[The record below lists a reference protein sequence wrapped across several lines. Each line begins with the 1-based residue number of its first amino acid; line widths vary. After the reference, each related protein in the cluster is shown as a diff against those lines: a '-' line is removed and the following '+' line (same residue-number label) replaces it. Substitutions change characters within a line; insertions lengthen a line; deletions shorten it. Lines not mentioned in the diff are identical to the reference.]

1 VSELLIIG
9 ERLGGVKPSA
19 ASVGVILT
27 GAVLQAEGRISR
39 GSEIRIKERSLAPL
53 EKARGFGMTPSTTK
67 DPPRAIK
74 VNNDLFP
81 LMTDGLDRLKVL
93 INSSTPIIVMETSEE
108 MHAISL
114 VRAAC
119 AELKMSTF
127 EWSIA
132 DGLVRSGMK
141 ESSEGQKIS
150 LPAHNDQN
158 TIWTQAGRTVA
169 QMRSVLSPA
178 GADADRMARAIAL
191 STSGESAA
199 ASGSSIY
206 NTREPVQALANM
218 DSMTLEAVFILKDFH
233 RHMDDPVV
241 VRRLRDVG
249 QKFAANRRTVII
261 TAPQIAVPAELTT
274 LVEYFDLPLPDQER
288 LHELIHEMFTRLS
301 KTYTLKL
308 ELDAAGVDAM
318 STNLRGLSEEE
329 AERAIS
335 QALVTRY
342 ALCAESVTDVLDAK
356 KQLLRHSG
364 MLEFIEASDNM
375 AAVGGLENLK
385 HWLGQRRGAWE
396 DAAREFGLE
405 PPRGMIILGVQGCG
419 KSLCARAVAGEW
431 KLPLVK
437 FDTSAV
443 YDKYIGETEKRIRKV
458 FQVAEGLAPCVLWID
473 ELEKVF
479 AGSGPDSA
487 SADAGVS
494 SRLLASFLSWMQDR
508 KAAVFV
514 AATCN
519 NVSVLPPELIRK
531 GRFDELFFVDLPN
544 QAERKQIFSIQL
556 AKRKRNPA
564 EFDLEKVASAAK
576 GYSGAEIDA
585 AVQGALYGAYS
596 EKKPLATQFLLD
608 ALAQTVPLSITRA
621 EEIAALREWARTR
634 AVPASA
640 GPGAM

>member
-1 VSELLIIG
+1 
-9 ERLGGVKPSA
+9 
-19 ASVGVILT
+19 
-27 GAVLQAEGRISR
+27 
-39 GSEIRIKERSLAPL
+39 
-53 EKARGFGMTPSTTK
+53 
-67 DPPRAIK
+67 
-74 VNNDLFP
+74 
-81 LMTDGLDRLKVL
+81 MTDGLDRLKVL

-108 MHAISL
+108 THAVNL

-119 AELKMSTF
+119 TELNMATF
-127 EWSIA
+127 EWTIA
-132 DGLVRSGMK
+132 DGLLRCGTSTPP
-141 ESSEGQKIS
+141 EPPKIP
-150 LPAHNDQN
+150 LQARIDQN
-158 TIWTQAGRTVA
+158 TMLAQAGRAYTQLRTA
-169 QMRSVLSPA
+169 LSPGA
-178 GADADRMARAIAL
+178 READRLAQAMSSYQGADGGA
-191 STSGESAA
+191 AA
-199 ASGSSIY
+199 ASTAIY
-206 NTREPVQALANM
+206 NTREPAQVLANM
-218 DSMTLEAVFILKDFH
+218 ESMTIEAVFILKDFH

-249 QKFAANRRTVII
+249 QKFATNRRTVII
-261 TAPQIAVPAELTT
+261 TAPEIAVPAELKT
-274 LVEYFDLPLPDQER
+274 LVEYFDLPLPDRKRLQEI
-288 LHELIHEMFTRLS
+288 IHDTFTRLS
-301 KTYTLKL
+301 KTYSLKMQ
-308 ELDAAGVDAM
+308 LDPAGVDAM
-318 STNLRGLSEEE
+318 SANLRGLTEEE
-329 AERAIS
+329 ADRAIS

-342 ALCAESVTDVLDAK
+342 ALCPDSVTDVLDAK

-364 MLEFIEASDNM
+364 MLEFVEAQDNLTT
-375 AAVGGLENLK
+375 VGGLENLK

-396 DAAREFGLE
+396 DSAREFGLE

-437 FDTSAV
+437 FDTSTV

-519 NVSVLPPELIRK
+519 NVTVLPPELIRK

-556 AKRKRNPA
+556 AKRKRNPSD
-564 EFDLEKVASAAK
+564 FDLEKVAAAAK
-576 GYSGAEIDA
+576 GNSGAEIDA
-585 AVQGALYGAYS
+585 AVQGGLYAAYS
-596 EKKPLATQFLLD
+596 EKKPLTTQSLLD
-608 ALAQTVPLSITRA
+608 ALAQTVPLSTTRA
-621 EEIAALREWARTR
+621 EEIQTLREWVRTR
-634 AVPASA
+634 AVPATARDDGSVT
-640 GPGAM
+640 P

>member
-1 VSELLIIG
+1 
-9 ERLGGVKPSA
+9 
-19 ASVGVILT
+19 
-27 GAVLQAEGRISR
+27 
-39 GSEIRIKERSLAPL
+39 
-53 EKARGFGMTPSTTK
+53 
-67 DPPRAIK
+67 
-74 VNNDLFP
+74 
-81 LMTDGLDRLKVL
+81 MTDGLDRLKVL
-93 INSSTPIIVMETSEE
+93 INSSTPIIVMETAEE
-108 MHAISL
+108 THAVSM

-119 AELKMSTF
+119 SQLNMATF
-127 EWSIA
+127 EWTIA
-132 DGLVRSGMK
+132 DGLLRSGSNTPPDGPKMPI
-141 ESSEGQKIS
+141 QARI
-150 LPAHNDQN
+150 DQAMSA
-158 TIWTQAGRTVA
+158 QVGRGYA
-169 QMRSVLSPA
+169 QTRTALSPGNAEADRLSRAMATSMGGDGASVGA
-178 GADADRMARAIAL
+178 GAP
-191 STSGESAA
+191 
-199 ASGSSIY
+199 IY
-206 NTREPVQALANM
+206 NTREPAQALANM
-218 DSMTLEAVFILKDFH
+218 ESMMVEAVFILKDFH

-261 TAPQIAVPAELTT
+261 TAPEITVPAELTT
-274 LVEYFDLPLPDQER
+274 LVEYFDLPLPDRDRMREI
-288 LHELIHEMFTRLS
+288 IHDTFTRLS

-308 ELDAAGVDAM
+308 QLDAPGVDAM
-318 STNLRGLSEEE
+318 SANLRGLTEEE
-329 AERAIS
+329 ADRAIS

-342 ALCAESVTDVLDAK
+342 ALCPETITDVLDAK

-364 MLEFIEASDNM
+364 MLEFIEACDNM

-385 HWLGQRRGAWE
+385 HWLAQRRGAWE
-396 DAAREFGLE
+396 DSAREFGLE

-443 YDKYIGETEKRIRKV
+443 YDKFIGETEKRIRKV
-458 FQVAEGLAPCVLWID
+458 FQVAEGLAPCILWID

-508 KAAVFV
+508 KAPVFV

-519 NVSVLPPELIRK
+519 NVTVLPPELIRK

-544 QAERKQIFSIQL
+544 QTERKQIFSIQL

-564 EFDLEKVASAAK
+564 EFDLDKVAAAAK

-585 AVQGALYGAYS
+585 AVQGGLYAAYS
-596 EKKPLATQFLLD
+596 EKKPLSTQSLLD
-608 ALAQTVPLSITRA
+608 ALSQTVPLSVTRA
-621 EEIAALREWARTR
+621 EEIATLRGWAETR

-640 GPGAM
+640 QDGGSAAR

>member
-1 VSELLIIG
+1 MWG
-9 ERLGGVKPSA
+9 QPTASA
-19 ASVGVILT
+19 VRRAQLDD
-27 GAVLQAEGRISR
+27 L
-39 GSEIRIKERSLAPL
+39 P
-53 EKARGFGMTPSTTK
+53 PSTTVLTM
-67 DPPRAIK
+67 I
-74 VNNDLFP
+74 
-81 LMTDGLDRLKVL
+81 DGLDRLKVL
-93 INSSTPIIVMETSEE
+93 INSSTPIVVMETSEE
-108 MHAISL
+108 THAIAM

-119 AELKMSTF
+119 AELNMSTF

-132 DGLVRSGMK
+132 DGLLRSGANTPP
-141 ESSEGQKIS
+141 EGQKNS
-150 LPAHNDQN
+150 LQARIDQA
-158 TIWTQAGRTVA
+158 TSWTQSHSQPRTA
-169 QMRSVLSPA
+169 LSPGGPEA
-178 GADADRMARAIAL
+178 TRLARAMATSIGAD
-191 STSGESAA
+191 TSAA
-199 ASGSSIY
+199 AASAIY
-206 NTREPVQALANM
+206 NTREPAQALANM
-218 DSMTLEAVFILKDFH
+218 ESMTVEAVFILKDFH

-249 QKFAANRRTVII
+249 QKFATNRRTVII
-261 TAPQIAVPAELTT
+261 TAPEIAVPAELTT
-274 LVEYFDLPLPDQER
+274 LVEYFDLPLPDRER
-288 LHELIHEMFTRLS
+288 LHEIIHDTFTRLS

-308 ELDAAGVDAM
+308 QLDAAGVDAM
-318 STNLRGLSEEE
+318 SANLRGLTEEE
-329 AERAIS
+329 ADRAIS

-342 ALCAESVTDVLDAK
+342 ALCPESVTDVLEAK

-508 KAAVFV
+508 KAPVFV

-519 NVSVLPPELIRK
+519 NVTVLPPELIRK

-544 QAERKQIFSIQL
+544 QTERKQIFAIQL

-564 EFDLEKVASAAK
+564 DFDLEKVAAAAQ

-585 AVQGALYGAYS
+585 AVQGGLYAAYS
-596 EKKPLATQFLLD
+596 ERKPLSTQSLLD
-608 ALAQTVPLSITRA
+608 ALAQTVPLSTTRA
-621 EEIAALREWARTR
+621 EEIATLRAWACTR

-640 GPGAM
+640 RDGA

>member
-1 VSELLIIG
+1 M
-9 ERLGGVKPSA
+9 A
-19 ASVGVILT
+19 
-27 GAVLQAEGRISR
+27 
-39 GSEIRIKERSLAPL
+39 
-53 EKARGFGMTPSTTK
+53 
-67 DPPRAIK
+67 
-74 VNNDLFP
+74 
-81 LMTDGLDRLKVL
+81 DGLDRLKVL
-93 INSSTPIIVMETSEE
+93 INSSTPIVVMETSEE
-108 MHAISL
+108 TRAVSM
-114 VRAAC
+114 VRTAC
-119 AELKMSTF
+119 TELNMATF

-132 DGLVRSGMK
+132 DGLLRTGANAAP
-141 ESSEGQKIS
+141 ESQKPPLQARI
-150 LPAHNDQN
+150 DQA
-158 TIWTQAGRTVA
+158 TAWSQATHGLAQPRT
-169 QMRSVLSPA
+169 VLSPGSREA
-178 GADADRMARAIAL
+178 ERL
-191 STSGESAA
+191 SHAMMSAMGPEAATAA
-199 ASGSSIY
+199 AGGSIY

-218 DSMTLEAVFILKDFH
+218 ESMTVEAVFILKDFH

-249 QKFAANRRTVII
+249 QKFSANRRTVVL
-261 TAPQIAVPAELTT
+261 TAPELAVPPELAT
-274 LVEYFDLPLPDQER
+274 LVEYFDLPLPDRDR
-288 LHELIHEMFTRLS
+288 LRDIVHETFSRLS

-308 ELDAAGVDAM
+308 QLDAAGIDAM
-318 STNLRGLSEEE
+318 SANLRGLTEEE

-342 ALCAESVTDVLDAK
+342 SLCPETVTDVLEAK

-364 MLEFIEASDNM
+364 MLEFVEASDNM
-375 AAVGGLENLK
+375 ASVGGLENLK
-385 HWLGQRRGAWE
+385 RWLQQRRGAWE
-396 DAAREFGLE
+396 DSAREFGLE

-508 KAAVFV
+508 KAPVFV

-519 NVSVLPPELIRK
+519 NVTVLPPELIRK

-544 QAERKQIFSIQL
+544 HAERKQIFTIQL

-564 EFDLEKVASAAK
+564 EFDLDKVAAAAK

-585 AVQGALYGAYS
+585 AVQGALYAAYS
-596 EKKPLATQFLLD
+596 EKKQLTTQSLVD
-608 ALAQTVPLSITRA
+608 ALAQTVPLSTTRA
-621 EEIAALREWARTR
+621 EEIEALREWARAR
-634 AVPASA
+634 AVPACTPHATSSHA
-640 GPGAM
+640 

>member
-1 VSELLIIG
+1 M
-9 ERLGGVKPSA
+9 A
-19 ASVGVILT
+19 
-27 GAVLQAEGRISR
+27 
-39 GSEIRIKERSLAPL
+39 
-53 EKARGFGMTPSTTK
+53 
-67 DPPRAIK
+67 
-74 VNNDLFP
+74 
-81 LMTDGLDRLKVL
+81 DGLERLKVL

-108 MHAISL
+108 MRAVNM

-119 AELKMSTF
+119 SELNMATF
-127 EWSIA
+127 EWTIA
-132 DGLVRSGMK
+132 DGLVRSG
-141 ESSEGQKIS
+141 SGAATS
-150 LPAHNDQN
+150 
-158 TIWTQAGRTVA
+158 QAGVPAWSQGARL
-169 QMRSVLSPA
+169 SSKSILSPSVGEAERLTRTLMTSDSGAAAA
-178 GADADRMARAIAL
+178 GASM
-191 STSGESAA
+191 
-199 ASGSSIY
+199 Y

-218 DSMTLEAVFILKDFH
+218 ESMTIEAVFLLKDFH

-249 QKFAANRRTVII
+249 QKFCANRRTVIL
-261 TAPQIAVPAELTT
+261 TAPELTVPPELTT
-274 LVEYFDLPLPDQER
+274 LVEYFDLPLPDRDR
-288 LHELIHEMFTRLS
+288 LHEIVRETFTRLS
-301 KTYTLKL
+301 KTCTLKL
-308 ELDAAGVDAM
+308 QLDAGGVDAM
-318 STNLRGLSEEE
+318 ATNLRGLTEEE

-342 ALCAESVTDVLDAK
+342 ALCPETITDVLDAK

-375 AAVGGLENLK
+375 ANVGGLENLK
-385 HWLGQRRGAWE
+385 HWLQMRRGAWE
-396 DAAREFGLE
+396 DSAREFGLE
-405 PPRGMIILGVQGCG
+405 APKGVIILGVQGCG

-508 KAAVFV
+508 KAPVFV

-531 GRFDELFFVDLPN
+531 GRFDELFFVDLPK
-544 QAERKQIFSIQL
+544 QAERRQIFAIQL
-556 AKRKRNPA
+556 SKRKRNPA
-564 EFDLEKVASAAK
+564 EFDLEKVAAGAK

-585 AVQGALYGAYS
+585 AVQGALYAAYS
-596 EKKPLATQFLLD
+596 EKKPLSTQLLLD
-608 ALAQTVPLSITRA
+608 ALSQTVPLSTTRA
-621 EEIAALREWARTR
+621 EEITALREWAKTR
-634 AVPASA
+634 AVPASSDDVS
-640 GPGAM
+640 PSLP